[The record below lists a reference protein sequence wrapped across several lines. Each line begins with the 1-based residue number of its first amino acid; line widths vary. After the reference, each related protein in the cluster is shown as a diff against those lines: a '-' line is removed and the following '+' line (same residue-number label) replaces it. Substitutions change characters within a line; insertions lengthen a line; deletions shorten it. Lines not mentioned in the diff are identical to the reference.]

1 MVATRLDIN
10 KSLDCANLMKTCK
23 IQAMAKCKQAQ
34 AKVKGHKGVH
44 NST

>member
-1 MVATRLDIN
+1 MVATRSHTN
-10 KSLDCANLMKTCK
+10 KSLDCVNLMKTCK